1 MTNNGNCW
9 YKRQD
14 RNTTKTCSI
23 FQRSPFRFFF
33 FEPSATQRLTE
44 TSLDNKNIPF
54 MFSITSESGSVL
66 WEYWGVLGG
75 VLRDPLV
82 TWSRPLRHYQVK
94 GFSLHGPAPKSDQL
108 FFFFLNATSEGP
120 HAMSNYLVFC
130 LLMFSFSS
138 VDRLA
143 LTV

>member
-1 MTNNGNCW
+1 MIPSSHGQGPCA
-9 YKRQD
+9 
-14 RNTTKTCSI
+14 TTKLKDFLST
-23 FQRSPFRFFF
+23 
-33 FEPSATQRLTE
+33 A
-44 TSLDNKNIPF
+44 
-54 MFSITSESGSVL
+54 
-66 WEYWGVLGG
+66 
-75 VLRDPLV
+75 PLPNQI
-82 TWSRPLRHYQVK
+82 S
-94 GFSLHGPAPKSDQL
+94 F